1 MVATPIGNLADLTLR
16 AIHLLGLV
24 DAVACE
30 DTRVTGRLMNHLGL
44 SKPLIALHE
53 HNEQSAS
60 ATVIQRLSAGER
72 VAYASDAGTPAVS
85 DPGAALVAAVAAAG
99 HGVVP
104 VPGASSVVTALSVAG
119 DASATG
125 FGFQGFL
132 PPKGQERA
140 AALDAV
146 LAQPGSQVLFEA
158 PHRIDMLLSQLA
170 ERAPTRRLTVC
181 RELTKQF
188 EEVHTLAAADAPAWL
203 AADSQ
208 HGRGE
213 FVLVLHAAPLAAAAA
228 GLGAE
233 TERLLALLLRELPL
247 KRAVAVTAEASGAPR
262 NALYSRALELRDTP
276 TEIDEQGQAP
286 DS

>member
-1 MVATPIGNLADLTLR
+1 
-16 AIHLLGLV
+16 
-24 DAVACE
+24 
-30 DTRVTGRLMNHLGL
+30 
-44 SKPLIALHE
+44 
-53 HNEQSAS
+53 
-60 ATVIQRLSAGER
+60 
-72 VAYASDAGTPAVS
+72 
-85 DPGAALVAAVAAAG
+85 
-99 HGVVP
+99 VVP